1 MLFFENDL
9 DIFFDDDDFAEYA
22 KVVSNNKTIKVLFD
36 NQQTISDNNFTQVVI
51 GYRPQIE
58 VMNKYIAACGIVED
72 SEIVIRNRK
81 YSVSSISDEGFGT
94 SIITLQLI

>member
-9 DIFFDDDDFAEYA
+9 DIFFDDDDFAEIA

-36 NQQTISDNNFTQVVI
+36 NQQTISDGGFSQVI
-51 GYRPQIE
+51 GYKPQIE
-58 VMNKYIAACGIVED
+58 VMNKDIISTGIVED
-72 SEIVIRNRK
+72 SEIIIRNKR
-81 YSVSSISDEGFGT
+81 YSISSISDDGYGT